1 MSEELIQQLDPQRD
15 YGVRTYEDVVREVR
29 EGQLFLKEGPTHQ
42 PVISDTRGIRVKGT
56 GTAVIQQPSE
66 PRVHTKAVFLERA
79 HSDFEKVYESMIESA
94 VKGDVRAQ
102 KLFMELYVGRPKEVA
117 EVVEKEVVN
126 RLFELALQPK
136 EKVLDV

>member
-1 MSEELIQQLDPQRD
+1 MSEELIQQLDPKRD

-29 EGQLFLKEGPTHQ
+29 EGKLILKEGPTHQ
-42 PVISDTRGIRVKGT
+42 PLINDTRGLAVKGT
-56 GTAVIQQPSE
+56 GTWKIQQPSE
-66 PRVHTKAVFLERA
+66 PRIHTKAVFLERA
-79 HSDFEKVYESMIESA
+79 HSDFEAVYGAMIESA